1 MSFPFVVSLSNHGRA
16 FGVPFD
22 KLRANGLVTLLPARR
37 CVDSMYLLDINILIA
52 LADPDHEHHVKAE
65 SFFLA
70 NHNLGWA
77 TCPIT
82 ENGFVRIISS
92 SSYPRGPDNTDAAC
106 AILKQLCA
114 HEGHRFWPD
123 DLSLRSVSFLPAS
136 KHLTDHYLLSLA
148 MHRQGKLAT
157 LDRHINA
164 ALIPG
169 GADAYVVL

>member
-1 MSFPFVVSLSNHGRA
+1 MF
-16 FGVPFD
+16 
-22 KLRANGLVTLLPARR
+22 
-37 CVDSMYLLDINILIA
+37 LLDVNILIA
-52 LADPDHEHHVKAE
+52 LADPDHEHHGKAE

-70 NHNLGWA
+70 NHRQGWA

-82 ENGFVRIISS
+82 ENGFVRIVGN
-92 SSYPRGPDNTDAAC
+92 SSYPNGPGNTEDAC

-123 DLSLRSVSFLPAS
+123 DLSLRGALNLPIS

-148 MHRQGKLAT
+148 MYRQGKLVT
-157 LDRHINA
+157 LDRRIKA

>member
-1 MSFPFVVSLSNHGRA
+1 M
-16 FGVPFD
+16 
-22 KLRANGLVTLLPARR
+22 
-37 CVDSMYLLDINILIA
+37 CLLDINILIA

-92 SSYPRGPDNTDAAC
+92 ASYPRGPDNTDAAC

-123 DLSLRSVSFLPAS
+123 DLSLRSASFLPAS

>member
-1 MSFPFVVSLSNHGRA
+1 MF
-16 FGVPFD
+16 
-22 KLRANGLVTLLPARR
+22 
-37 CVDSMYLLDINILIA
+37 LLDINILIA
-52 LADPDHEHHVKAE
+52 LADPDHEHHGRAE

-82 ENGFVRIISS
+82 ENGFVRIIGHSN
-92 SSYPRGPDNTDAAC
+92 YPKGPGGTDAAC

-114 HEGHRFWPD
+114 QQGHRFWPD
-123 DLSLRSVSFLPAS
+123 DLSLRGVLKLPVS

-148 MHRQGKLAT
+148 MHRQGKLVT
-157 LDRHINA
+157 LDRHIKVS
-164 ALIPG
+164 LIPG

>member
-1 MSFPFVVSLSNHGRA
+1 
-16 FGVPFD
+16 
-22 KLRANGLVTLLPARR
+22 
-37 CVDSMYLLDINILIA
+37 MYLLDINILIA
-52 LADPDHEHHVKAE
+52 LADPDHEHHGKAE
-65 SFFLA
+65 SFFPA
-70 NHNLGWA
+70 NHRLGWA

-92 SSYPRGPDNTDAAC
+92 SSYPRGAENTDAAC
-106 AILKQLCA
+106 SILKQLCA

-123 DLSLRSVSFLPAS
+123 DLSLRSASVLPVS

-164 ALIPG
+164 SLIPG
-169 GADAYVVL
+169 GVDAYVVL